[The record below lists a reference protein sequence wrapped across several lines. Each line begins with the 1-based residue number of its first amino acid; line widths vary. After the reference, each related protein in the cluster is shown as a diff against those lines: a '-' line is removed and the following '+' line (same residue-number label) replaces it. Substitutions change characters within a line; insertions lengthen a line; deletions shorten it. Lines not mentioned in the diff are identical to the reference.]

1 MYNYEEQKQ
10 TLFTDKGQRLF
21 IGIRDSVKQK
31 IKLSGAVTLGCAMKL
46 PAGTGAADS
55 WEMMACI
62 DRMVELEE
70 LREIQTNGAGQD
82 RQDRIFVGV

>member
-21 IGIRDSVKQK
+21 IVIRDSVKQK
-31 IKLSGAVTLGCAMKL
+31 IKLSGAVTMLRAMEL

-55 WEMMACI
+55 WEMMACV
-62 DRMVELEE
+62 DRMIELEE
-70 LREIQTNGAGQD
+70 LREIPANGAG
-82 RQDRIFVGV
+82 QDRIFVGV